1 MPELPHIVGKGVAP
15 VRIPAVDRLVEI
27 YVRERDK
34 RMEQLRIEVEA
45 KEELITALHEF
56 SEQIGKNKEGEI
68 IYRHDDLLVTLT
80 TGKEKLKVR
89 TEGAEEPE

>member
-1 MPELPHIVGKGVAP
+1 MPELPHMTGKGVAP
-15 VRIPAVDRLVEI
+15 VRIPAIDKLVEI
-27 YVRERDK
+27 YVRKRDA

-45 KEELITALHEF
+45 KEDLIAALHEF